1 MSEAYLTSY
10 FPPIPALTI
19 HLAPVGEALQIGPL
33 TAIVD
38 TSADA
43 TLVPLK
49 YLDEIEV
56 PADYPAQLRGPWGGA
71 RRVQVYTIDIVISDM
86 RLPGIEI
93 VGDEMGHEVILG
105 RSILN
110 RLVLLLDGPGQQSDI
125 YGQRPRV
132 R

>member
-10 FPPIPALTI
+10 IPPIPALSI
-19 HLAPVGEALQIGPL
+19 HLAPVGAAPQIGPL

-38 TSADA
+38 TGADA
-43 TLVPLK
+43 TLIPLR

-56 PADYPAQLRGPWGGA
+56 PADYPAQLRGPWGNA
-71 RRVQVYTIDIVISDM
+71 RRVQVYTVDIVISDM
-86 RLPGIEI
+86 RLPGIEV
-93 VGDEMGHEVILG
+93 VGDEMSNEVILG
-105 RSILN
+105 RSVLN
-110 RLVLLLDGPGQQSDI
+110 RLVLLLDGPGQQSDV